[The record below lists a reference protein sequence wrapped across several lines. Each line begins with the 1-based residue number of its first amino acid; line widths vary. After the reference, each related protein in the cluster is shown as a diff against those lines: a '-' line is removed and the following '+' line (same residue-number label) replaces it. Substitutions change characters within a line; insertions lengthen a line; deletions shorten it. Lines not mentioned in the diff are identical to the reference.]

1 MPKYF
6 QFPPSPSRFL
16 ASAKDGTNV
25 AATFQCVAERAME
38 RVSAS
43 LGGRICSL
51 PEEMNT
57 IWLNATSKGD
67 QSGCY
72 CLLKNTC

>member
-1 MPKYF
+1 M
-6 QFPPSPSRFL
+6 
-16 ASAKDGTNV
+16 